1 MGLGGCGQIDDK
13 KTETSP
19 QNPKPPMFP
28 EYFFDFCFKSNA
40 GFPSLWEELK
50 TSYGVDFKFE
60 KTGLKFIVY
69 NQPLWTESP

>member
-1 MGLGGCGQIDDK
+1 
-13 KTETSP
+13 
-19 QNPKPPMFP
+19 MFP

>member
-1 MGLGGCGQIDDK
+1 MTK
-13 KTETSP
+13 K
-19 QNPKPPMFP
+19 QKRLPKTLNLPLFP
-28 EYFFDFCFKSNA
+28 EYFFDFCFKSNT

-69 NQPLWTESP
+69 INHYGLKVHSLED